1 MVANEATKDAIW
13 LRHLLDEMG
22 IVQKGPM
29 KICCDNQSYMALT
42 RNPEFHG
49 RTKHIKIQMDYI
61 RSKVESGEVEFI
73 YCHTKEMV
81 ADIFTKSL
89 PKLKLKFCKENFCVH
104 YQKKRKRKSTI

>member
-61 RSKVESGEVEFI
+61 RSKVEL
-73 YCHTKEMV
+73 C
-81 ADIFTKSL
+81 SL
-89 PKLKLKFCKENFCVH
+89 PKKKKKKINNIVYKYINIKETTSILI
-104 YQKKRKRKSTI
+104 KS